1 MWTRVDPRLRLKSR
15 PESRPLVSF
24 LLEIPPF
31 GSFFDFWFL
40 IGLSTGTV
48 LAIIVVLSVIFSRG
62 MKKGIT
68 VTINERLFD
77 GLASKRDRFLS
88 NLETELQRRG
98 MIARKPLEQGYDLI
112 YRDFFNEA
120 RIYSS
125 PEGPNLRYGYRISAT
140 NQAIA
145 LGIVLLIPFV
155 IGAAVVVFLALLRH
169 NNIRQSLQEA
179 ADTSAITCRTQ
190 T

>member
-1 MWTRVDPRLRLKSR
+1 MNACPRLKSR
-15 PESRPLVSF
+15 SQSRAFVSF
-24 LLEIPPF
+24 ALEIPPF

-62 MKKGIT
+62 MKRGIT
-68 VTINERLFD
+68 VTINERLLD
-77 GLASKRDRFLS
+77 GLASKRDLFLS
-88 NLETELQRRG
+88 NLEIELQRRG
-98 MIARKPLEQGYDLI
+98 MIARKPLERGYDLI

-120 RIYSS
+120 RIYAN

-140 NQAIA
+140 NQAIV
-145 LGIVLLIPFV
+145 LGIVLLIPFI

-179 ADTSAITCRTQ
+179 AETSAITCRTQ